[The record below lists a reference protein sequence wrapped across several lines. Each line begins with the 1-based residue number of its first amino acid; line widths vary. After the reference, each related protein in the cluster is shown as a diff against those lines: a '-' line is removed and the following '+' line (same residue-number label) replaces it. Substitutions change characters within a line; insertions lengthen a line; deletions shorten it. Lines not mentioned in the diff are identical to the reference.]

1 MSPIETSSTAPTE
14 GGLYAVDCEE
24 ARQLADAIGIW
35 QDLDYSSQE
44 FARLEEAVKNEPRD
58 AVAERAYW
66 TAAIVHYGR
75 CFNPTGRRYP
85 LPPTIF
91 GRYAAP
97 AGAAEQHAFL
107 MNLMEKDLR
116 HPVSG
121 FEQAHVGA
129 LIAPGEDG
137 KPRILKAGAM
147 YARHHTR
154 TADGARKA
162 RIHVEGLRDYVR
174 TIVNRLHD
182 EVERVARQLPI
193 DDIVERGQAILSAPP
208 VDDAGKTRKGVAVRS
223 IPGLD

>member
-44 FARLEEAVKNEPRD
+44 FARLEEAVKNDPRD

-75 CFNPTGRRYP
+75 CFNPTGRRYA

-91 GRYAAP
+91 ERYAAP

-107 MNLMEKDLR
+107 MNLMEKDMR

-121 FEQAHVGA
+121 FEQAHVGV

-174 TIVNRLHD
+174 TIVHRLHD
-182 EVERVARQLPI
+182 EVERVARP
-193 DDIVERGQAILSAPP
+193 
-208 VDDAGKTRKGVAVRS
+208 
-223 IPGLD
+223 